1 VCGEKNICG
10 YNDPTSASEA
20 FWSQGKCQMGL
31 NSLKKKKYQSKGRYH
46 YQPSFSM
53 VTGAESD
60 DLICL
65 AAVKELIRKQW
76 DMH

>member
-1 VCGEKNICG
+1 MERKISAD
-10 YNDPTSASEA
+10 NDPTSASEA

-31 NSLKKKKYQSKGRYH
+31 NNLKKNKTSLKVDIITSLY
-46 YQPSFSM
+46 SFSM

-65 AAVKELIRKQW
+65 AAVKELIQKQW